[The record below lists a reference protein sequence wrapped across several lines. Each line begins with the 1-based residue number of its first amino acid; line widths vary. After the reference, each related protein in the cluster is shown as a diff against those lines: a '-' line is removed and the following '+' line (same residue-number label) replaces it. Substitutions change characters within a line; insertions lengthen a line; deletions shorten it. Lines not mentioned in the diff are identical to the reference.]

1 MTHRFSLVSI
11 DKCHQVYIVL
21 SSLPLLPRATH
32 GGPQAANENIIDFSV
47 NTNPL
52 GPNPALMQIWRE
64 ADLVGY
70 PDPYYTAARTAL
82 AKMHLWPVN
91 GVVLGVGAS
100 ELLHRIARVFIGPDD
115 AVYSLDAPFGEFERA
130 VALQRGRLRVAPRQA
145 DLTAF
150 AATLQQHFHS
160 VVYLSNPHNP
170 SGQLY
175 SPAQLAT
182 LLANTQT
189 LVVLD
194 EAYAPFAAVAYDWPC
209 QPNLIRVWSPGK
221 AHGLL
226 GMRLAYVLAHPDTAQ
241 FLQNA
246 QPAWA
251 IPSATAAVLAA
262 LPDQG
267 GFLQHTLPQ
276 VRAWA
281 NDLALALGAQ
291 PSGIHYFM
299 LQVDDAAQTAARLL
313 TLGIRVRN
321 CASFGYPQHIRVAT
335 RMPEVDKVLVEALA
349 VKRSPVNQLH

>member
-1 MTHRFSLVSI
+1 M
-11 DKCHQVYIVL
+11 KPY
-21 SSLPLLPRATH
+21 LPLLSRATH

-52 GPNPALMQIWRE
+52 GPNPMLMHSWRE

-70 PDPYYTAARTAL
+70 PDPYYTVARSAL
-82 AKMHLWPVN
+82 ANMHQWSVD

-130 VALQRGRLRVAPRQA
+130 VALQRGRLSVAPRQS

-150 AATLQQHFHS
+150 AATLQQRFHS
-160 VVYLSNPHNP
+160 IVYLSNPHNP
-170 SGQLY
+170 SGHLY
-175 SPAQLAT
+175 SPAQLAP
-182 LLANTQT
+182 LLANEQT

-194 EAYAPFAAVAYDWPC
+194 EAYAPFAATAYDWPC
-209 QPNLIRVWSPGK
+209 QPNLIRVWSPSK

-226 GMRLAYVLAHPDTAQ
+226 GMRMAYVLAHPDTAQ
-241 FLQNA
+241 LLQNA

-251 IPSATAAVLAA
+251 IPSATAAALAA
-262 LPDQG
+262 LPDQSD
-267 GFLQHTLPQ
+267 FLQRTLPQ
-276 VRAWA
+276 VRAWS

-299 LQVDDAAQTAARLL
+299 LRVNNAAQTAARLL
-313 TLGIRVRN
+313 ALGIRVRN
-321 CASFGYPQHIRVAT
+321 CASFGYPQHIRIAT
-335 RMPEVDKVLVEALA
+335 RMPEVDRVLVEALA
-349 VKRSPVNQLH
+349 FKISPVNQLYLLAVSD

>member
-1 MTHRFSLVSI
+1 MLNH
-11 DKCHQVYIVL
+11 
-21 SSLPLLPRATH
+21 LPLLPRATH
-32 GGPQAANENIIDFSV
+32 GGPQAANENITDFSV

-70 PDPYYTAARTAL
+70 PDPYYTVARTAL
-82 AKMHLWPVN
+82 ANMHHWPVD

-100 ELLHRIARVFIGPDD
+100 ELLHRIARVISPDD
-115 AVYSLDAPFGEFERA
+115 AVYSLGAPFGEFERA
-130 VALQRGRLRVAPRQA
+130 VALQRGRLTITPRQA
-145 DLTAF
+145 DLTTF
-150 AATLQQHFHS
+150 AATLRQHFQT

-170 SGQLY
+170 SGHLY
-175 SPAQLAT
+175 SPAQLAP
-182 LLANTQT
+182 LLANEQT
-189 LVVLD
+189 LLVLD
-194 EAYAPFAAVAYDWPC
+194 EAYAPFAADVYDWPC

-241 FLQNA
+241 QLQNA

-267 GFLQHTLPQ
+267 DFLRRTMPQ

-281 NDLALALGAQ
+281 NNLALALGAQ

-313 TLGIRVRN
+313 ALGIRVRN
-321 CASFGYPQHIRVAT
+321 CTSFGYPHHIRIAT
-335 RMPEVDKVLVEALA
+335 RMPEVDRMLVDVLANKSLPINPLELSA
-349 VKRSPVNQLH
+349 KRN